1 MSQES
6 DRTAS
11 IAAGVTLTAAAL
23 AAGYAVVA
31 VQLGEGFAIPVGIV
45 ALVAAAV
52 IFRGPLGQALARR
65 LERGGSVVESG
76 EQEATAHAL
85 EEMRGRMAELEE
97 RVDFA
102 ERLLAQA
109 REPDRLRQ

>member
-1 MSQES
+1 MKEEQ

-11 IAAGVTLTAAAL
+11 IATAVTLTAASL
-23 AAGYAVVA
+23 AAGFAIVA
-31 VQLGEGFAIPVGIV
+31 VHLGEGFAIPVGIV

-65 LERGGSVVESG
+65 LEGGAGRQG
-76 EQEATAHAL
+76 EQDATLHAL
-85 EEMRGRMAELEE
+85 DELRGRMAELEE

-109 REPDRLRQ
+109 REPDRLRD

>member
-1 MSQES
+1 MSGDN

-11 IAAGVTLTAAAL
+11 IATAVTVATAAL
-23 AAGYAVVA
+23 AGGFAIVA
-31 VQLGEGFAIPVGIV
+31 VNLGLGFAIPVGIV
-45 ALVAAAV
+45 GLVAGAV

-65 LERGGSVVESG
+65 LEGRAGPES
-76 EQEATAHAL
+76 EQDATLHSL
-85 EEMRGRMAELEE
+85 DELRGRMAELEE

-109 REPDRLRQ
+109 REPNRLRE

>member
-1 MSQES
+1 MSEQQ

-11 IAAGVTLTAAAL
+11 IATAVTLTAASL
-23 AAGYAVVA
+23 AAGFAVVA
-31 VQLGEGFAIPVGIV
+31 VHLGEGFAIPVGIV

-52 IFRGPLGQALARR
+52 IFRGPLAQALARR
-65 LERGGSVVESG
+65 LEGAAGRHG
-76 EQEATAHAL
+76 EQDAMLHTLDEL
-85 EEMRGRMAELEE
+85 RGRMAELEE

-109 REPDRLRQ
+109 REPDRLRE